1 MSKIRN
7 FFYSNLFRV
16 SSLNSL
22 SLLIRIFTGLVS
34 SWAISRL
41 VGPSGMA
48 LMGNFRSFTSSL
60 EAVGTL
66 GLQNGIVKTIAEKQ
80 KDKKEVYT
88 LLSTVFYV
96 LLGFSALLSSCVF
109 FNSDYFTITL
119 LNGNMQYE
127 LAFKIV
133 ALTVPFG
140 ILHLFFTAVINGF
153 SAYKK
158 VISTTIFSHVFGLFL
173 TVFLMWKWGVLGA
186 LLAVS
191 LLSIFLF
198 CFSGFYFTKLVSVS
212 TLLDFQN
219 FDFNQ
224 IKKIWVYASMALFSA
239 IVSPLIYIYIRKL
252 IMQFQSLEASGF
264 YEAMNRISSFYMMFI
279 TSLVSL
285 YFLPEMSKTIRI
297 VDNKPI
303 IYQYYKTIF
312 PVFALGLVL
321 LYFMRDTVVEI
332 LYTDEFSS
340 VSNLFIW
347 QLVGDF
353 FRAATLILAIQFF
366 AKRIVK
372 TYFITEVLS
381 FSILCISSYYCI
393 QNFGLEG
400 AVMAYAITYVLYFL
414 AIVFY
419 FRKML

>member
-1 MSKIRN
+1 
-7 FFYSNLFRV
+7 
-16 SSLNSL
+16 
-22 SLLIRIFTGLVS
+22 LLIRIFTGLIS

-41 VGPSGMA
+41 IGPSGMA

-60 EAVGTL
+60 EAVGAL
-66 GLQNGIVKTIAEKQ
+66 GLQNGIVKTVAEKHKKQ
-80 KDKKEVYT
+80 KETYA
-88 LLSTVFYV
+88 LLSTVFFV
-96 LLGFSALLSSCVF
+96 LLGFSLLLGVLIF
-109 FNSDYFTITL
+109 FNSGYFTTLL
-119 LNGNMQYE
+119 LNGNIEYE
-127 LAFKIV
+127 LAVKIA

-158 VISTTIFSHVFGLFL
+158 VINTTMFSYVFGLLL

-191 LLSIFLF
+191 LLSVFLF
-198 CFSGFYFTKLVSVS
+198 CFSGFYFIQLVSV
-212 TLLDFQN
+212 TELLNFQN
-219 FDFNQ
+219 FDFQQ
-224 IKKIWVYASMALFSA
+224 IKNIWIYASMALFSSV
-239 IVSPLIYIYIRKL
+239 ISPLIYIYIRKL
-252 IMQFQSLEASGF
+252 IMQFQSLEAAGF

-312 PVFALGLVL
+312 PVFAVGLVS
-321 LYFMRDTVVEI
+321 LYFMRDTVVQI
-332 LYTDEFSS
+332 LFSDEFSA

-347 QLVGDF
+347 QLIGDF
-353 FRAATLILAIQFF
+353 FRAAALILAIQFF

-372 TYFITEVLS
+372 TYFTTEVLS
-381 FSILCISSYYCI
+381 FSILCLSSYYCI

-400 AVMAYAITYVLYFL
+400 AVMAHAITYFLYFI